1 MEQNAFN
8 KLKSELYNP
17 RILQYPDFTREFT
30 ITADASK
37 YACGAVLSQQVNG
50 EDKPV
55 AFFSKS
61 FTKGEQNKPPIEQ
74 ELLFFMQYR
83 HLNHM
88 SMDINSM
95 YELTT
100 SHLFTF
106 II

>member
-1 MEQNAFN
+1 MLSSDFLIFAIIHFN
-8 KLKSELYNP
+8 ITP
-17 RILQYPDFTREFT
+17 HFTREFT
-30 ITADASK
+30 ITTDASK

-61 FTKGEQNKPPIEQ
+61 FTKGIPYKPSIE
-74 ELLFFMQYR
+74 ECSLFFMQCR

-95 YELTT
+95 YEQIT
-100 SHLFTF
+100 SH
-106 II
+106 